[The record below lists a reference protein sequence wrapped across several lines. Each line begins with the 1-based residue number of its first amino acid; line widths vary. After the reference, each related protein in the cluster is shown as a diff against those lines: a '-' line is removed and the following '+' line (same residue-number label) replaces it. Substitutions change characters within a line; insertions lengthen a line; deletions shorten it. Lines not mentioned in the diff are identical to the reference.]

1 MQRRAER
8 IHDGRTVPAMKE
20 ELKPLQRVG
29 TNLSER
35 NGTAQPLAR
44 SSGGSDCCKW
54 SVIAC
59 SLGAGKKNEGS
70 QLSQMTTTTME

>member
-44 SSGGSDCCKW
+44 SFGGSDCKW

-59 SLGAGKKNEGS
+59 SLAGKKNEGS
-70 QLSQMTTTTME
+70 QLSQMTME